1 MGLGEILMEEMAY
14 RSGVNG
20 NVVHKFP
27 SLLEYKSPTTKE
39 MCEVETFLPD
49 AKSAA
54 VQVPLGQ
61 KYSWIFCGVGAAPLG
76 RF

>member
-1 MGLGEILMEEMAY
+1 MPREPKNTEDGSGMAEA
-14 RSGVNG
+14 V
-20 NVVHKFP
+20 KLP
-27 SLLEYKSPTTKE
+27 D
-39 MCEVETFLPD
+39 CEVETFLPD